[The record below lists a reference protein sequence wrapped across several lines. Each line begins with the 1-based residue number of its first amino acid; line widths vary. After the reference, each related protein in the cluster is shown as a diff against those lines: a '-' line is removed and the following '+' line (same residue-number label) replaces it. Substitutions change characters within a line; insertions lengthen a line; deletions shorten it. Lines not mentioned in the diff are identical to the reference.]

1 MTGKKSGLGKASRF
15 SRNMR
20 AALRVKLGVLT
31 MALMFAAPLMAQQGA
46 PAPQPTVTAPGP
58 APVSPPGAAPPVE
71 PAPPPAAKPSPAASS
86 PPASSPAPAAPTTAE
101 PAPEGG
107 KGVDSAGT
115 ITEVAA
121 RPVLRLKGRSTWD
134 DGFGSLKASLAALDA
149 EVKKLGLATDGP
161 SMAHFVD
168 SDDNGFTYEAMTPL
182 KEAMAAGVI
191 LSTGMDA
198 TLSPSGKAV
207 VFRHEGAYDDIDSAY
222 EAFTAWLDDKN
233 LVSTGRFLEEYL
245 SWPEKSDDTTMK
257 LKITVFLKERAP

>member
-1 MTGKKSGLGKASRF
+1 MTGKVSGLGRTSRF
-15 SRNMR
+15 SRIMR
-20 AALRVKLGVLT
+20 AVLRVKLVALT
-31 MALMFAAPLMAQQGA
+31 MAMVFSAPLMAQQGA
-46 PAPQPTVTAPGP
+46 PAPQPSVTAPVP
-58 APVSPPGAAPPVE
+58 APIAPPVTAP
-71 PAPPPAAKPSPAASS
+71 PAEAATPPAAAPSPAASS
-86 PPASSPAPAAPTTAE
+86 PSPAAPAAAE
-101 PAPEGG
+101 PAPDAS
-107 KGVDSAGT
+107 KGADSAGM

-168 SDDNGFTYEAMTPL
+168 SDDNGFTYEAMAPL
-182 KEAMAAGVI
+182 KEAVAAGVT
-191 LSTGMDA
+191 LSAGMDA

-245 SWPEKSDDTTMK
+245 FWPEKSDDTTMK
-257 LKITVFLKERAP
+257 LKITVFLKERVP

>member
-1 MTGKKSGLGKASRF
+1 MTGKISGLGKMSRF
-15 SRNMR
+15 SRTLC
-20 AALRVKLGVLT
+20 AALRVKLGALT
-31 MALMFAAPLMAQQGA
+31 MALVFAAPLMAQQGA
-46 PAPQPTVTAPGP
+46 PAPHPPVA
-58 APVSPPGAAPPVE
+58 APVSPPVTAPPAEAAAPP
-71 PAPPPAAKPSPAASS
+71 AAVSSPAA
-86 PPASSPAPAAPTTAE
+86 PATAE
-101 PAPEGG
+101 PAPDAS

-149 EVKKLGLATDGP
+149 EVKKLGLVTDGP

-168 SDDNGFTYEAMTPL
+168 SDDNGFTYEAMAPL
-182 KEAMAAGVI
+182 KEAAAAGVV

-198 TLSPSGKAV
+198 TLSPAGKAV

-245 SWPEKSDDTTMK
+245 FWPEKSDDTTMK